1 MFDGH
6 EDDARV
12 AYCDPGPEPA
22 PTQGDQAAKH
32 CGVLRRRVPLARI
45 PTIAVDAAVVKPPDG
60 LACEND
66 SAGGYVRGIRDLWT
80 ADDNENIA
88 VSKIG
93 AQTGETQGTLK
104 PVAADLRVKD
114 LRVRY
119 SMGWW
124 AEGNGGVFA
133 EPGDS
138 GAIVVDE
145 ARNAIG
151 MLVAVSTNSAGDRPS
166 GAFVHGIKQIFE
178 ALDVVLYED

>member
-1 MFDGH
+1 
-6 EDDARV
+6 
-12 AYCDPGPEPA
+12 
-22 PTQGDQAAKH
+22 
-32 CGVLRRRVPLARI
+32 VLRRRVPLARI
-45 PTIAVDAAVVKPPDG
+45 PTIAVDAAVIKPPDG
-60 LACEND
+60 LACESD
-66 SAGGYVRGIRDLWT
+66 SARGYVRGIRDLWT
-80 ADDNENIA
+80 ADESENIA

-104 PVAADLRVKD
+104 PVTADLRVKD

-124 AEGNGGVFA
+124 VEGKGGVFA

-138 GAIVVDE
+138 GAIVIDD

-178 ALDVVLYED
+178 ALDIALYED

>member
-1 MFDGH
+1 M
-6 EDDARV
+6 
-12 AYCDPGPEPA
+12 
-22 PTQGDQAAKH
+22 
-32 CGVLRRRVPLARI
+32 PLARI
-45 PTIAVDAAVVKPPDG
+45 PTIAVDAAVIKPPDG
-60 LACEND
+60 LACENA
-66 SAGGYVRGIRDLWT
+66 SAGGDVRGIRDLWT

-145 ARNAIG
+145 ARKAIG
-151 MLVAVSTNSAGDRPS
+151 MLVAVSTNSGGDRLA

-178 ALDVVLYED
+178 ALDIALFGD